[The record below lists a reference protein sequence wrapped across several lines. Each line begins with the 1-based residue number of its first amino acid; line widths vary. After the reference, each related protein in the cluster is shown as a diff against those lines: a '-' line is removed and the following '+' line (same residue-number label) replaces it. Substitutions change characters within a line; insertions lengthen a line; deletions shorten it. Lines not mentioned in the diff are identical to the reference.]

1 MLMKNIDYVKS
12 VGIPR
17 IIEVSES
24 ARKNVRT
31 VIENFGRSSVLLLTG
46 KNVYG
51 NVTKKIEDRIGELLA
66 RTIFVGE
73 ARLQEVRRIEFEVE
87 FDDIDAVVGVG
98 GGRVLDVAKVV
109 ASEIDVPFISIP
121 STASHDGIAS
131 PIASFKEDGKP
142 ISISTNPPAAV
153 LADITII
160 RNSPIRLIRSGYGD
174 LISNVTAVKDWV
186 LGREKKGEEYSEVAA
201 SMALMPAQLL
211 LKEAENLDL
220 KNPLHLDLLVK
231 GLVLSGV
238 TISIVGSSR
247 PVSGA
252 EHKFSHALDYLG
264 YGTGLHGEQVGIG
277 TIIMEYFHEKAYG
290 VGDWELIK
298 GSLEKIRA
306 PTTAKEIGLT
316 REQVIEA
323 LIYAKKIRKK
333 RYTILE
339 DLNPSREDFE
349 IAIEKTGVA

>member
-1 MLMKNIDYVKS
+1 MTKKVDFVRTVS
-12 VGIPR
+12 IPR
-17 IIEVSES
+17 VIEVSES
-24 ARKNVRT
+24 ARKNTRNV
-31 VIENFGRSSVLLLTG
+31 VENFGCSSVLILTG
-46 KNVYG
+46 KNVYE
-51 NVTKKIEDRIGELLA
+51 NVTQKIEARLEELVTKTLL
-66 RTIFVGE
+66 VGE
-73 ARLQEVRRIEFEVE
+73 ANMREVRRISFEIE
-87 FDDIDAVVGVG
+87 FDEIDCVVGVG

-109 ASEIDVPFISIP
+109 STEIDVPFVSIP

-131 PIASFKEDGKP
+131 PIASFKEGGKP

-160 RNSPIRLIRSGYGD
+160 RNSPIRLLRSGYGD

-211 LKEAENLDL
+211 LKEAEALDL
-220 KNPLHLDLLVK
+220 KNPQHLDLLVK

-264 YGTGLHGEQVGIG
+264 YGRGLHGEQVALG

-290 VGDWELIK
+290 VGDWEMIRN
-298 GSLEKIRA
+298 SLEKVRA
-306 PTTAKEIGLT
+306 PTTAREIGLT

-323 LIYAKKIRKK
+323 LMYAKRIRRK

-339 DLNPSREDFE
+339 DLNPSKEDFE